1 MEQVRT
7 YLLSVIAAAVIC
19 SLVTAI
25 PGKAG
30 SISSILKLMMGI
42 FMAVT
47 VLSPFVSFRLP
58 NIQSYMDAF
67 HADAS
72 DAVEAGQHLADSE
85 MRQLIKDR
93 VEAYIL
99 DKATAY
105 GVDLTVEVSL
115 TNDGVPVPCGVKLSG
130 AVSPYAKLQ
139 LMKML
144 SEDLGIG
151 KENQIWID

>member
-25 PGKAG
+25 PGKSG
-30 SISSILKLMMGI
+30 SISSVLKLMTGI

-47 VLSPFVSFRLP
+47 VLSPLVPFQLP
-58 NIQSYMDAF
+58 NIQSYMDTF
-67 HADAS
+67 HADAIT
-72 DAVEAGQHLADSE
+72 AVSAGQHMADSD
-85 MRQLIKDR
+85 MRQIIKSR

-99 DKATAY
+99 DKAAAY

-115 TNDGVPVPCGVKLSG
+115 TDDEVPVPCGVKLSG
-130 AVSPYAKLQ
+130 AVSPYAKLT
-139 LMKML
+139 LSNML
-144 SEDLGIG
+144 VEDLGIR
-151 KENQIWID
+151 KEEQIWTD